1 VTAVSWA
8 PQTATI
14 AGILT
19 AAQQD
24 MEFHSRLAVARHHLE
39 NLLAGLSA
47 TVAAA
52 DPDKLAALLRGARLI
67 AEEHDGS
74 RCLMSP
80 DEAIRRLAPDGRHV
94 ILTTSNLSLTYK
106 GPDIEYTG
114 TYQRWTTRTGP
125 DCVSLG
131 TFGGTLITGPQV
143 WKWSEHLVRLPLRTA
158 CLETC

>member
-1 VTAVSWA
+1 MTTVSWA
-8 PQTATI
+8 AQTETI
-14 AGILT
+14 TGILT

-24 MEFHSRLAVARHHLE
+24 MEFHSRLAAARHHLE

-47 TVAAA
+47 TIAAA

-94 ILTTSNLSLTYK
+94 ILTTSNLSLMYS
-106 GPDIEYTG
+106 GPDVEYTG
-114 TYQRWTTRTGP
+114 SYQRWTTETGP
-125 DCVSLG
+125 DCARLG
-131 TFGGTLITGPQV
+131 TFGGRLITGPQV
-143 WKWSEHLVRLPLRTA
+143 WKWSEHLFRFPLQGVTS
-158 CLETC
+158 